1 MLFYQDDALTVVRPN
16 EDKII
21 LAIILE
27 GKPLTLSDIARKTEL
42 TAQLVAYWL
51 PKMVEKGTL
60 LKVNGDD
67 GAVRYQPQ
75 PILLADWIQA
85 ELGELYTACV
95 ERSDEFFVFDQATV
109 DVPSVV
115 RACISQSLRLFCV
128 EVTKLSK

>member
-1 MLFYQDDALTVVRPN
+1 MLFYDVRPLTVVRAN

-42 TAQLVAYWL
+42 TAQVVAYWL

-60 LKVNGDD
+60 LRVNGDD

-75 PILLADWIQA
+75 PILLADWIQT
-85 ELGELYTACV
+85 ELGELYTSCV
-95 ERSDEFFVFDQATV
+95 QRSEEFFVFDQANA
-109 DVPSVV
+109 DVASVV